1 MSQMRVYIA
10 VSLDGY
16 IATPDGGVEWLEGYD
31 LNEFDFSG
39 FYKTIGVTVMGRKTF
54 DQTIARGNWP
64 SSKNHRTV
72 VLSHRPIED
81 PPPGVETFGG
91 DVHRL
96 AKTIREELGDTS
108 PDSGRDADQERDV
121 WLMGG
126 ADSIRA
132 FHEAGLVDRWEIFIA
147 PVLLGDGI
155 PLFPRRPDKP
165 SPLKLTHM
173 QRYEKSGFVEVW
185 YEPG

>member
-31 LNEFDFSG
+31 LKEFDFSG

-54 DQTIARGNWP
+54 DQTIARGDWP

-91 DVHRL
+91 DVHVL
-96 AKTIREELGDTS
+96 AKTLREELADPS
-108 PDSGRDADQERDV
+108 PDAGRDAGRDAARGRDV

-155 PLFPRRPDKP
+155 PFFPRRPANV
-165 SPLKLTHM
+165 SPLKLLHM
-173 QRYEKSGFVEVW
+173 QCYEKSGFVEVW
-185 YEPG
+185 

>member
-1 MSQMRVYIA
+1 
-10 VSLDGY
+10 
-16 IATPDGGVEWLEGYD
+16 
-31 LNEFDFSG
+31 
-39 FYKTIGVTVMGRKTF
+39 
-54 DQTIARGNWP
+54 
-64 SSKNHRTV
+64 
-72 VLSHRPIED
+72 
-81 PPPGVETFGG
+81 
-91 DVHRL
+91 
-96 AKTIREELGDTS
+96 
-108 PDSGRDADQERDV
+108 
-121 WLMGG
+121 MGG

-173 QRYEKSGFVEVW
+173 HRYEKSGFVEVW